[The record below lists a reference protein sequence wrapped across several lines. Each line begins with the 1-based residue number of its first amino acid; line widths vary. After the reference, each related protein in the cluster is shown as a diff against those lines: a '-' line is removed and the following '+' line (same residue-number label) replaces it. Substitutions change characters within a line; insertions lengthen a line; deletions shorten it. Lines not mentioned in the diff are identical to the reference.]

1 MDPYVFVKFNGYRLG
16 KVEKVHH
23 SFWPSFM
30 SSQAKNRFDK
40 SKTLDYWKKYARK
53 DHAREYLEKFGVGFS
68 EAKFA
73 QIEPASLLFV
83 WADLDALATQWKV
96 VYELMKDKRVPAE
109 VLMANL
115 STIYHN
121 MWFRLFIN
129 VFNDASMFKEI
140 SVEAMSISKQQNIL
154 TEIFFAKF
162 KDQKA
167 SILPRLYV
175 ARKILDSIN
184 TLATIIINL
193 PQVTPC
199 YTAEKPAAQIAFDEV
214 FNHAYDSKI
223 RGIMDI
229 SELTETQLEELV
241 DLYKHKRVAPI
252 KSHN

>member
-121 MWFRLFIN
+121 MWFRLFMNI
-129 VFNDASMFKEI
+129 FNDRSSFEGSLEGMPIRERHKR
-140 SVEAMSISKQQNIL
+140 L
-154 TEIFFAKF
+154 TETFFAKF
-162 KDQKA
+162 KDQKT
-167 SILPRLYV
+167 SLLPRLYV
-175 ARKILDSIN
+175 AKKILDSIN
-184 TLATIIINL
+184 ALATILINL
-193 PQVTPC
+193 PEVKPR
-199 YTAEKPAAQIAFDEV
+199 YTDEKSPAQRAFEEV

-223 RGIMDI
+223 RGVMDI
-229 SELTETQLEELV
+229 SDLTETQLQKLV
-241 DLYKHKRVAPI
+241 DLYEHKRAAPL
-252 KSHN
+252 KSSN